1 MGERQEYAL
10 RLRKDKLNDEIMNKR
25 MKYFSSNEITRIN
38 KNELNLEDS
47 FIKEYNQSVNHH
59 FI

>member
-47 FIKEYNQSVNHH
+47 FIKEYNQSVNQH

>member
-1 MGERQEYAL
+1 MGERQDYAL

-47 FIKEYNQSVNHH
+47 FIKEYNQSVNQH